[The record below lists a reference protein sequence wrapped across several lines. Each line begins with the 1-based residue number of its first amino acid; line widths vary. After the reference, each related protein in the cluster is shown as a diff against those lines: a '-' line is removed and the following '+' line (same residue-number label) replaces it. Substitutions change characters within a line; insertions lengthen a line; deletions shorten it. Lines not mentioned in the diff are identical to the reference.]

1 MVEAIN
7 LWPRQRVPVTAGLVS
22 VVGGQ
27 RACLHTSAFPAVHRL
42 APREVELEFREG
54 LALVPFYNED
64 MTRSGS
70 HRPKRAHHR
79 RGRPQS
85 ARSRTD
91 RYHLRRREGAVD
103 WLPHPRGSLC
113 LLRRALS
120 RDRRTYGRAWAQ
132 DDPHKAARVVTGRG
146 RDLAVLALLT
156 RHAGECRP
164 ARRSRK
170 ATKLRT
176 VLRLLDPG
184 LVMRHRDAERIVTAP
199 SERTGWRAFRSS
211 EGAPL
216 LGRINQVDIQ
226 ARSGIRIEGGS

>member
-1 MVEAIN
+1 
-7 LWPRQRVPVTAGLVS
+7 VTAGLVS

-27 RACLHTSAFPAVHRL
+27 RACLYTREFPAAHRL
-42 APREVELEFREG
+42 GPQGVELEFREG

-70 HRPKRAHHR
+70 HLPKRVHHR

-91 RYHLRRREGAVD
+91 RDYVRRREGAVD

-113 LLRRALS
+113 LLRRARS
-120 RDRRTYGRAWAQ
+120 RDRRTYGRVWAQ
-132 DDPHKAARVVTGRG
+132 DDPRKAARVVTGRG
-146 RDLAVLALLT
+146 RDLSVLALLT

-164 ARRSRK
+164 ARRSRR

-176 VLRLLDPG
+176 VLRLPDPVAAATDKRMRSVRLDAAPRGAAG
-184 LVMRHRDAERIVTAP
+184 L
-199 SERTGWRAFRSS
+199 
-211 EGAPL
+211 
-216 LGRINQVDIQ
+216 
-226 ARSGIRIEGGS
+226 